1 MVEASDTLQV
11 DTNDLSKLKP
21 LGVGDILDGT
31 FSLYRNHF
39 TLFIGIASIYFI
51 ANIIEYS
58 VKGILAKS
66 ELNTIIAAIVS
77 MPLILLSM
85 GGIVVAATRVFLGGE
100 ITSLASLKH
109 TLPKLWT
116 LIYCRLIW
124 LLAMM
129 VPIIVI
135 FLSLGSVR
143 SAGALALPI
152 MLAVICVPIMIY
164 VSVRWVFYVE
174 TVMIEDYSGVSAM
187 RRSSELVQENWWRVF
202 GIICLILIS
211 SYAVKYILE
220 NSLGI
225 VLISANLAGGTD
237 LMTLIKWSILDNVLD
252 TNSYPFYVI
261 MTCTQIVLKALVLPI
276 WVIGVVLLYFDRRVR
291 KEGYDIEIVANR
303 PDILV

>member
-1 MVEASDTLQV
+1 MLDSADTLQV
-11 DTNDLSKLKP
+11 DTDDLSKLKP

-51 ANIIEYS
+51 ANLVEYS
-58 VKGILAKS
+58 LKGLLAKS
-66 ELNTIIAAIVS
+66 ELNTIIAVIVS

-100 ITSLASLKH
+100 IASLVSLKH

-124 LLAMM
+124 LLAMAG
-129 VPIIVI
+129 PIVLI
-135 FLSLGSVR
+135 FLSLGFVR
-143 SAGALALPI
+143 STGALALPI
-152 MLAVICVPIMIY
+152 MFAVVGVPIMIY

-187 RRSSELVQENWWRVF
+187 RRSSELVQDSWWRVF
-202 GIICLILIS
+202 GIICMILIS
-211 SYAVKYILE
+211 SYAVRYILE

-225 VLISANLAGGTD
+225 VLISANLGGGTD
-237 LMTLIKWSILDNVLD
+237 LISLIKWSIWDNVLD
-252 TNSYPFYVI
+252 TKSYPFYVV
-261 MTCTQIVLKALVLPI
+261 MTCSQMLLKALVLPI
-276 WVIGVVLLYFDRRVR
+276 WIIGVVLLYFDRRIR
-291 KEGYDIEIVANR
+291 KEGFDIEITVNR
-303 PDILV
+303 PDLLV